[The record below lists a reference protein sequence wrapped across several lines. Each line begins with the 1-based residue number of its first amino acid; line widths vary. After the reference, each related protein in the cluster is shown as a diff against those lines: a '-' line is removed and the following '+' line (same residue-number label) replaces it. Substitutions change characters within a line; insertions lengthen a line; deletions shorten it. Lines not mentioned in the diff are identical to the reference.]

1 LSLENVEDI
10 FGAEW
15 MECGTDRPQGEA
27 QNPQRKNLDN
37 SSFGS
42 INQSSVNRLVFV
54 KIAKSM
60 IRRAVHARSLR
71 PAARRCLSTTTV
83 KSLLFS
89 AAPPAEGDLCAVDG
103 WVRSVRTQKH
113 VAFVALGDGTTLRPL
128 QVVLP
133 PHQAAG

>member
-1 LSLENVEDI
+1 
-10 FGAEW
+10 

-27 QNPQRKNLDN
+27 QNPQRRISTIRPSDRLINRP
-37 SSFGS
+37 S
-42 INQSSVNRLVFV
+42 IVFA